1 MDRLLALPL
10 DIKREIAEY
19 NLSSYAYYYIYDE
32 EFRNNADI
40 GLVAVLLEWHIDN
53 ECVSALLMKEL
64 VIKLYELKITFV
76 RRMIGVY
83 PFVEVCRE
91 TTTLVYIVKT
101 ENYTITMYD
110 NFVVYRNQLN
120 GFIARTYGELPAI
133 VHMNGDLYFYKCEK
147 LVRKRVNG
155 RYIACV

>member
-32 EFRNNADI
+32 EFRNSADI

-53 ECVSALLMKEL
+53 ECVSAPLMKEL
-64 VIKLYELKITFV
+64 VVKLYELKITFI
-76 RRMIGVY
+76 RLLFGVY
-83 PFVEVCRE
+83 VVR
-91 TTTLVYIVKT
+91 T
-101 ENYTITMYD
+101 ENYTIGVCD
-110 NFVVYRNQLN
+110 DFVEYRNDLI
-120 GFIARTYGELPAI
+120 GFIARAYGKLPAK
-133 VHMNGDLYFYKCEK
+133 VYMNGDQYFYKGEK